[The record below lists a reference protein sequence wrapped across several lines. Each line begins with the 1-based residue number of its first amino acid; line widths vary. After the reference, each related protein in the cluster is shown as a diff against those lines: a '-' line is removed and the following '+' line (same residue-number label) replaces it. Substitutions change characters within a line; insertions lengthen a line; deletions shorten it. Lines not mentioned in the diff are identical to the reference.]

1 MPAQVL
7 EFHRCGAKRLS
18 TMLNFPNQSRVFDP
32 TRRAVR
38 FWGHD
43 SAMEWSF
50 FVSEDA
56 LRRLQP
62 AVARDEASLL
72 LAFDNNRAAIYTAAA
87 RAFNRKRKGFYELAA
102 ADF

>member
-1 MPAQVL
+1 
-7 EFHRCGAKRLS
+7 
-18 TMLNFPNQSRVFDP
+18 MLNFPNRSRVFDP

-72 LAFDNNRAAIYTAAA
+72 LAFDNNRAAIYAAA
-87 RAFNRKRKGFYELAA
+87 TKAFNQKRKGFYELAA
-102 ADF
+102 TDF

>member
-1 MPAQVL
+1 
-7 EFHRCGAKRLS
+7 
-18 TMLNFPNQSRVFDP
+18 MLNFPNRSRVFDP

-50 FVSEDA
+50 FVTEDA
-56 LRRLQP
+56 LKRLQP
-62 AVARDEASLL
+62 NVGHHEASLL
-72 LAFDNNRAAIYTAAA
+72 RAFDDNRNAIHAAAA
-87 RAFNRKRKGFYELAA
+87 RAYKRERKGSYELGA

>member
-1 MPAQVL
+1 
-7 EFHRCGAKRLS
+7 
-18 TMLNFPNQSRVFDP
+18 MLNFPNTSRVFDT

-50 FVSEDA
+50 FITEEA

-62 AVARDEASLL
+62 NLPRDEASLL
-72 LAFDNNRAAIYTAAA
+72 LAFDTNRAKICAAA
-87 RAFNRKRKGFYELAA
+87 MTVYARERKGSYELVAT
-102 ADF
+102 DF